1 MKKIILFLTIII
13 TIFLPSLLSGH
24 VKHYNNLKY
33 LEYEIY
39 LNNELIG
46 THAFNFEKDKNILS
60 VTTNGK
66 FKVKK
71 LGIDLM
77 NYSTKTTETYVNGKL
92 NNYISETFQNDKR
105 KYVILTFNKAK
116 KHFVIDGS
124 SFKGSTDEN
133 SIVGSWWNHEIINKE
148 TQISAVSGRILPQ
161 KVKFLGKKELI
172 LFDKKYKA
180 LKFHFLS
187 NDNRPTNKKK
197 INFNVWYDE
206 KTLLWLKMS
215 YEKFGKW
222 EYRLKNQTFY

>member
-1 MKKIILFLTIII
+1 MKKPILFLIIV
-13 TIFLPSLLSGH
+13 TTFFLPNFVSGH

-39 LNNELIG
+39 LNSELIG
-46 THAFNFEKDKNILS
+46 THVFNFKKDKNTLS
-60 VTTNGK
+60 VNTTGR

-71 LGIDLM
+71 LGIELM
-77 NYSTKTTETYVNGKL
+77 DYKTKTEEIYVNGQL
-92 NNYISETFQNDKR
+92 NNYFSETFQNDKR
-105 KYVILTFNKAK
+105 KYVNLSYNKAK
-116 KHFVIDGS
+116 KLFEIDGS
-124 SFKGSTDEN
+124 SFKGSTDNN

-148 TQISAVSGRILPQ
+148 TQISAVSGRVLPQ

-187 NDNRPTNKKK
+187 NNNKPTNKKK

-215 YEKFGKW
+215 YEKMGKW
-222 EYRLKNQTFY
+222 EYRLKKHTFY

>member
-13 TIFLPSLLSGH
+13 TIFHPSFLSGH

-46 THAFNFEKDKNILS
+46 SHAFNFEKDKNILS

-77 NYSTKTTETYVNGKL
+77 NYSTKTTESYVNGKL

-116 KHFVIDGS
+116 KHFEIDGS
-124 SFKGSTDEN
+124 S
-133 SIVGSWWNHEIINKE
+133 
-148 TQISAVSGRILPQ
+148 
-161 KVKFLGKKELI
+161 
-172 LFDKKYKA
+172 
-180 LKFHFLS
+180 
-187 NDNRPTNKKK
+187 
-197 INFNVWYDE
+197 YD
-206 KTLLWLKMS
+206 
-215 YEKFGKW
+215 F
-222 EYRLKNQTFY
+222 TFYRIDCGVDVQRTATIASKIIKEVFLQSDLTRLNCNTEIL

>member
-1 MKKIILFLTIII
+1 MKKPILFLIIV
-13 TIFLPSLLSGH
+13 TTFFLPNFVSSH
-24 VKHYNNLKY
+24 VKHYSNLKY

-39 LNNELIG
+39 LNKELIG
-46 THAFNFEKDKNILS
+46 THVFNFRKDKNTLS
-60 VTTNGK
+60 VDTTGK

-77 NYSTKTTETYVNGKL
+77 DYKTKTKEIYVNGQL
-92 NNYISETFQNDKR
+92 NNYFSETFQNDKR
-105 KYVILTFNKAK
+105 KYVNLSYNKAK
-116 KHFVIDGS
+116 KLFEIDGS
-124 SFKGSTDEN
+124 SFKGSTDNN

-187 NDNRPTNKKK
+187 NNNKPKNKKK

-215 YEKFGKW
+215 YEKMGKW
-222 EYRLKNQTFY
+222 EYRLKKHTFY